1 MQFLFLGIG
10 ELPLWQQAIRGI
22 GILLCKFIYW
32 LISLLFQ
39 LFMTVSRLN
48 ILSSDEIGPI
58 YQRITMILTIVM
70 VFYITFE
77 FVKYVVQPDTIS
89 DKEKGVGNI
98 ALKMIIV
105 ILLIA
110 FVPKIFSM
118 GYELQNRVIETQ
130 VFSKVILGKKGS
142 DLNNFGGDFSAN
154 IFSLF
159 YTVDYDVCE
168 DQCKE
173 AQQLID
179 SNLYKLRTEG
189 STKYLDNGINEAN
202 KVTIDGDTRQR
213 PIINFD
219 GFLAIVVGVFILYI
233 LALYSIDVGTR
244 YAQLLFLQI
253 MAPVAIMGYLTPK
266 KDNVFSKWG
275 KQCITTYI
283 DLFIRL
289 AIIYFVLL
297 LIQVLGSAY
306 DSGNLFEGLGNIST
320 SLKMFTYIVLVMG
333 LLVFANKAPK
343 MLQELFPSSGS
354 AGIGFGLKGSD
365 RVAPMAA
372 RAIGTS
378 AGGLSGMVRKTG
390 TRLKNENARRREIK
404 QDRLE
409 KGLPTDRAAM
419 RKALNADRKASKASK
434 RNLKDRTKELEGARN
449 KITAAENAIENA
461 KKNGTY
467 EANKARLDNDL
478 VKAKQNFA
486 AVKSGGDARVSENT
500 KRELEIAQKNL
511 TDKKADGSYDKMTKE
526 EKDKLDNAIKK
537 AQEKYNAEARNS
549 YNQAKTDYNV
559 AASKYA
565 KSQNEN
571 YGAYIGL
578 QGLGAA
584 VSGLFTGAA
593 TGFEATKLE
602 DIKKKIQEVSK
613 NIKESETARIK
624 YLQEGGGATIQAS
637 VQRTITQLQQKV
649 GIKTASEII
658 KEEVKGIEAKVKV
671 NESQAS
677 LEKSIKTAQDAIEA
691 RSEKKIKDK
700 EQIIAVST
708 KEDVDKLNKAIGND
722 KNGSGI
728 QIKVG
733 QTTSQIYAM
742 YENKATTAHAQADA
756 ANAELTK
763 AEMNGTATDEMRI
776 YAKQKEEEAGK
787 ADDNA
792 RAALKQLRN
801 YGATRT
807 MRGDIGK
814 ITIIDEF
821 GNLVVE
827 KEDGLLTTNVNTLN
841 QAIENVRNNSES
853 VKYMQD
859 EYALGRTDEHTYN
872 VFINN
877 NIRDYDEMDTIKTKF
892 SNHASAL
899 ENETSALKETVRAIN
914 ESSAT
919 DAANANAAGGN
930 K

>member
-10 ELPLWQQAIRGI
+10 ELPLWEQAIRGI
-22 GILLCKFIYW
+22 GILLCKGIYW

-48 ILSSDEIGPI
+48 ILSSDEIAPI

-77 FVKYVVQPDTIS
+77 FVKYVVQPDTIG

-110 FVPKIFSM
+110 FVPKIFST

-130 VFSKVILGKKGS
+130 VFSKVILGKKGT

-159 YTVDYDVCE
+159 YTVDLDVCE
-168 DQCKE
+168 NQCDE
-173 AQQLID
+173 AQKMID
-179 SNLYKLRTEG
+179 ANLYKLRTEG

-202 KVTIDGDTRQR
+202 KVTIDGDSRNR
-213 PIINFD
+213 PIISFN
-219 GFLAIVVGVFILYI
+219 GFAIIVGVFILYI
-233 LALYSIDVGTR
+233 LALYCIDVGTR

-253 MAPVAIMGYLTPK
+253 IAPIAIMGYLTPK
-266 KDNVFSKWG
+266 KDNIFSKWG

-289 AIIYFVLL
+289 AIIYFILL

-306 DSGNLFEGLGNIST
+306 DSGSLFEGLENIST
-320 SLKMFTYIVLVMG
+320 GMKTLAYIVLVMG

-343 MLQELFPSSGS
+343 ILQELFPSSGS

-372 RAIGTS
+372 RAIGAT

-390 TRLKNENARRREIK
+390 ARVKNENARRREIK

-419 RKALNADRKASKASK
+419 RKALNADRKAAKASK
-434 RNLKDRTKELEGARN
+434 RNLKDRTKELEGARD
-449 KITAAENAIENA
+449 KITAAENAIANA
-461 KKNGTY
+461 KKDGTY
-467 EANKARLDNDL
+467 EANKTTLDKNLAR
-478 VKAKQNFA
+478 AKENFE
-486 AVKSGGDARVSENT
+486 AVKLGGNARVSENT

-511 TDKKADGSYDKMTKE
+511 ADKKADGSYDKMTKTE
-526 EKDKLDNAIKK
+526 QDKLQNAVSR

-549 YNQAKTDYNV
+549 YNQAKADYNV

-584 VSGLFTGAA
+584 VSGLFTGAT
-593 TGFEATKLE
+593 TGFEATKTE
-602 DIKKKIQEVSK
+602 DIKKKIQEVTK

-624 YLQEGGGATIQAS
+624 YLQEGGGATIQSS

-677 LEKSIKTAQDAIEA
+677 LEKSIKTAQDALEA

-700 EQIIAVST
+700 EQMVAIENQ
-708 KEDVDKLNKAIGND
+708 EDADKLNKAIGND

-728 QIKVG
+728 QIKIG
-733 QTTSQIYAM
+733 QTTSQISEM
-742 YENKATTAHAQADA
+742 YENKAATAHAQADA

-763 AEMNGTATDEMRI
+763 AEMNGTATDQMRI
-776 YAKQKEEEAGK
+776 YAQQKAEEAAR
-787 ADDNA
+787 ADNNA
-792 RAALKQLRN
+792 REALKRLRN
-801 YGATRT
+801 YGITRHQ
-807 MRGDIGK
+807 RGNVGK
-814 ITIIDEF
+814 VEIHDEF

-827 KEDGLLTTNVNTLN
+827 KEDGLLTTNVDTLN

-899 ENETSALKETVRAIN
+899 ENETSALKETIRAIN

-919 DAANANAAGGN
+919 DAANANAASGN